1 MDDFRKKLT
10 EQFEENMKRANS
22 SLTGLRDCLN
32 KREDTM
38 EDIIDIEDVVE
49 GLKEAE
55 EPETEEPEDIE
66 VVSGDFV
73 IDIDDFKDD
82 KIFKTSEVAQL
93 CNLSRQNVRNLLKVW
108 EPVIRPDR
116 DQNGAALWNKTN
128 VLKLREM
135 LLVKQQFGLT
145 VSGVLDHYTKAS
157 SEMLGIKSSDTEVIL
172 DQFQRRM
179 ERSISEKMAVFGQAM
194 KAMIDESMKPLLL
207 EQKEQKDDEAMKEIL
222 ETVRTLKKRDE
233 EREKELRKLREENE
247 RLQKEKEELQ
257 KKKRF
262 SLFG

>member
-22 SLTGLRDCLN
+22 SLTGLHDCLN

-38 EDIIDIEDVVE
+38 EDIEDVIEDIDE
-49 GLKEAE
+49 TE
-55 EPETEEPEDIE
+55 ETEEPEDIE

-93 CNLSRQNVRNLLKVW
+93 CNLSRQNVRNLLKIW

-116 DQNGAALWNKTN
+116 DQNGAALWSKAN

-157 SEMLGIKSSDTEVIL
+157 SEMLGIKNPDSDTEVIL

-207 EQKEQKDDEAMKEIL
+207 EQKEQKDDETMKEIL

>member
-1 MDDFRKKLT
+1 
-10 EQFEENMKRANS
+10 
-22 SLTGLRDCLN
+22 
-32 KREDTM
+32 M
-38 EDIIDIEDVVE
+38 EDIEDVIEDVE
-49 GLKEAE
+49 QNETE
-55 EPETEEPEDIE
+55 EIEEPEDIE

-93 CNLSRQNVRNLLKVW
+93 CNLSRQNVRNLLKIW

-116 DQNGAALWNKTN
+116 DQNGAALWSKAN

-157 SEMLGIKSSDTEVIL
+157 SEMLGIKKPDSDTEVIL

-207 EQKEQKDDEAMKEIL
+207 EQKDKDDEAMKEIL

-247 RLQKEKEELQ
+247 RLQKEKEELAT

>member
-1 MDDFRKKLT
+1 MEDFRKKLT

-22 SLTGLRDCLN
+22 SLTGLHDSLN

-38 EDIIDIEDVVE
+38 EDIEDVIKDVE
-49 GLKEAE
+49 DVEQTE
-55 EPETEEPEDIE
+55 ETEEPEDIE
-66 VVSGDFV
+66 IVSGDFV

-93 CNLSRQNVRNLLKVW
+93 CNLSRQNVRNLLKIW

-116 DQNGAALWNKTN
+116 DQNGAALWSKAN

-157 SEMLGIKSSDTEVIL
+157 SEMLGIKKPDSDAEVIL
-172 DQFQRRM
+172 DQFQKRM
-179 ERSISEKMAVFGQAM
+179 ERSISEKMAIFGQAM

-207 EQKEQKDDEAMKEIL
+207 EQKDDEAMKEIL

>member
-1 MDDFRKKLT
+1 
-10 EQFEENMKRANS
+10 
-22 SLTGLRDCLN
+22 
-32 KREDTM
+32 M
-38 EDIIDIEDVVE
+38 EDIEDVIE
-49 GLKEAE
+49 DIDETE
-55 EPETEEPEDIE
+55 ETEEPEDIE

-93 CNLSRQNVRNLLKVW
+93 CNLSRQNVRNLLKIW

-116 DQNGAALWNKTN
+116 DQNGAALWSKAN

-157 SEMLGIKSSDTEVIL
+157 SEMLGIKKPDSDTEVIL

-207 EQKEQKDDEAMKEIL
+207 EQKDKDDEAMKEIL

-247 RLQKEKEELQ
+247 RLQKEKEELAT

>member
-1 MDDFRKKLT
+1 MEDFRKKIT

-22 SLTGLRDCLN
+22 SLMGLHDCLN

-38 EDIIDIEDVVE
+38 EDIEDVIEDDVE
-49 GLKEAE
+49 Q
-55 EPETEEPEDIE
+55 TEEPEDIE

-93 CNLSRQNVRNLLKVW
+93 CNLSRQNVRNLLKIW

-116 DQNGAALWNKTN
+116 DQNGAALWSKAN

-157 SEMLGIKSSDTEVIL
+157 SEMLGIKKPDSDTEVIL

-179 ERSISEKMAVFGQAM
+179 ERSIGEKMAVFGQAM